1 MVVRSTF
8 SVMFSASIPL
18 LKTVWRRLRTTLNM
32 PLPLRTHTRHAVLA
46 LALALVLGLAPTALG
61 TTLVARP
68 LDAMIREADAVALVT
83 TADPLVARTRWIDGR
98 IVTDLDISVVET
110 LRGDLPVGPLTLR
123 LPGGTVGAITQ
134 RLPGAPTFSAAGSW
148 IVLLRRLPDGAYTVF
163 DLCLGQL
170 PIVLDRVT
178 RESLVR
184 PPATADVTLIPDPR
198 AAPLAVVTSTALQE
212 IPAAGMPF
220 ERFAALVRSL
230 SQ

>member
-1 MVVRSTF
+1 MVVRSPF
-8 SVMFSASIPL
+8 EVMCSSPKPL
-18 LKTVWRRLRTTLNM
+18 LRSVRRRLRTTLDM
-32 PLPLRTHTRHAVLA
+32 PLPLRTHPRHAVLA
-46 LALALVLGLAPTALG
+46 LVLVLVLAPTALG

-83 TADPLVARTRWIDGR
+83 TADPLAARTHWIEGR

-184 PPATADVTLIPDPR
+184 PPATADVTLITDPR

-230 SQ
+230 SK